1 MYISCR
7 YASKAIKLAKSTT
20 ECIIEYLEYGLY
32 YYSVDSES
40 MQPNSKVLMTYNF
53 HNDLKNVSH
62 HCKQVQGINQTSRI

>member
-1 MYISCR
+1 MYISYR
-7 YASKAIKLAKSTT
+7 NARKAIKVAKSTT

-53 HNDLKNVSH
+53 HNDLKNVRH
-62 HCKQVQGINQTSRI
+62 HCKQV